1 MQQYLDS
8 IKLSLKTSNYFGAI
22 AMALTLPDICASVDD
37 KYNKTSGQK
46 YCIWFNKYLADTYKQ
61 ILHHEKDNVIFGAPE
76 CYAARCSF
84 LHQGTNIIKHQTKT
98 LQYAD
103 KPAISVNFMSIGSV
117 KYMRNGDILTIDVN
131 FFCENMINAVEKW
144 MIDIKDDKGKCAKI
158 SAMLI
163 VHESLESMYA
173 AHTPTH

>member
-1 MQQYLDS
+1 M
-8 IKLSLKTSNYFGAI
+8 T
-22 AMALTLPDICASVDD
+22 
-37 KYNKTSGQK
+37 
-46 YCIWFNKYLADTYKQ
+46 
-61 ILHHEKDNVIFGAPE
+61 
-76 CYAARCSF
+76 
-84 LHQGTNIIKHQTKT
+84 
-98 LQYAD
+98 
-103 KPAISVNFMSIGSV
+103 IGSV
-117 KYMRNGDILTIDVN
+117 KYMQNGDILTIDVN